1 MARYKQVIFDCD
13 GVLVD
18 TEIVAAEVTTKMFAR
33 CNVHISIE
41 DYIAKY
47 TGKTI
52 SGLFQSLLAPEDLER
67 IDVKALAEE
76 CDRDIYEQLRA
87 VAGMKEVVS
96 YITLPKAVVS
106 NSRLWQVKK
115 AVRHVG
121 LEEAFGG
128 NYFSAEMVAN
138 PKPYP
143 DLYLY
148 AAEKLKVSPDQC
160 LVIEDSKSGVK
171 AAATAG
177 MAVIGFAGASHISSG
192 HAEELLEVGAKKVA
206 KNPDELLQLLNDYLA
221 EC

>member
-33 CNVHISIE
+33 CNVHISVE
-41 DYIAKY
+41 DYITMY

-52 SGLFQSLLAPEDLER
+52 SGLFTALLAPEDLKR
-67 IDVKALAEE
+67 VDIKALAEE
-76 CDRDIYEQLRA
+76 CDQDIYNQLRP

-96 YITLPKAVVS
+96 AIQLPKAVVS

-115 AVRHVG
+115 AVKHVG
-121 LEEAFGG
+121 LEDAFNG
-128 NYFSAEMVAN
+128 NFFSAEMVAN
-138 PKPYP
+138 PKPHP
-143 DLYLY
+143 DVYLH
-148 AAEKLKVSPDQC
+148 ASQTLKVSPDQC

-177 MAVIGFAGASHISSG
+177 MTVIGFAGASHIRNG
-192 HAEELLEVGAKKVA
+192 HAEALIEMGAEKVA
-206 KNPDELLQLLNDYLA
+206 KSPDELQQLLNEYLA
-221 EC
+221 KR